1 MHKQKKKR
9 VENGKDIKALI
20 AIYTI
25 LILSG
30 WNIALNY
37 EIKKEFNEK
46 IEAMTYAIE
55 LNKMNDEYIV
65 MLDSVKEYADE
76 LILENK
82 AIEDVNKMIKDIR
95 LSR

>member
-1 MHKQKKKR
+1 MI
-9 VENGKDIKALI
+9 KDIKALI

-30 WNIALNY
+30 WNIALSY

-65 MLDSVKEYADE
+65 MLDSVNSYADE
-76 LILENK
+76 LVMEISG
-82 AIEDVNKMIKDIR
+82 IYEDKKLLKD
-95 LSR
+95 LSRHFR

>member
-1 MHKQKKKR
+1 MT
-9 VENGKDIKALI
+9 KDIKALI

-30 WNIALNY
+30 WNIALSY

-65 MLDSVKEYADE
+65 MLDSMNEYADE
-76 LILENK
+76 LVLE
-82 AIEDVNKMIKDIR
+82 ISGIYEDKKLLKD
-95 LSR
+95 LSRHFR

>member
-1 MHKQKKKR
+1 MI
-9 VENGKDIKALI
+9 KDIKALI

-25 LILSG
+25 LILCG

-37 EIKKEFNEK
+37 KIKKEFNEK
-46 IEAMTYAIE
+46 IEAMQFAIE

-65 MLDSVKEYADE
+65 MLDSVNSYADE
-76 LILENK
+76 LVIENK

>member
-1 MHKQKKKR
+1 MT
-9 VENGKDIKALI
+9 KDIKALI

-30 WNIALNY
+30 WNIFLSY

-55 LNKMNDEYIV
+55 LNKMNDEYII
-65 MLDSVKEYADE
+65 MLDSMNEYADE
-76 LILENK
+76 LVLE
-82 AIEDVNKMIKDIR
+82 ISGIYEDKKLLKD
-95 LSR
+95 LSRHFR

>member
-1 MHKQKKKR
+1 MI
-9 VENGKDIKALI
+9 KDIKALI

-46 IEAMTYAIE
+46 IEAMQFAIE
-55 LNKMNDEYIV
+55 LNKMNDDYIV
-65 MLDSVKEYADE
+65 MLDSVNSYADE
-76 LILENK
+76 LVLENK
-82 AIEDVNKMIKDIR
+82 ALEDASQLVKELR
-95 LSR
+95 LVK

>member
-1 MHKQKKKR
+1 M
-9 VENGKDIKALI
+9 NKDIKALI

-25 LILSG
+25 LILVG

-46 IEAMTYAIE
+46 IEAMQFAIE

-65 MLDSVKEYADE
+65 MLDSVNSYADE
-76 LILENK
+76 LVLE
-82 AIEDVNKMIKDIR
+82 ISGIYEDKKLLKD
-95 LSR
+95 LSRHFR

>member
-1 MHKQKKKR
+1 MI
-9 VENGKDIKALI
+9 NDIKALI

-25 LILSG
+25 LILVG

-46 IEAMTYAIE
+46 IEAMQFAIE
-55 LNKMNDEYIV
+55 LNKMNDEYIE
-65 MLDSVKEYADE
+65 MLEGVNNYADE
-76 LILENK
+76 LVIENK

>member
-1 MHKQKKKR
+1 MT
-9 VENGKDIKALI
+9 KDIKALI

-25 LILSG
+25 LILVG
-30 WNIALNY
+30 WNITLNY

-55 LNKMNDEYIV
+55 LNKMNDEYII

-76 LILENK
+76 LVIENK
-82 AIEDVNKMIKDIR
+82 AIEDANKMIKELR
-95 LSR
+95 LIK

>member
-1 MHKQKKKR
+1 MI
-9 VENGKDIKALI
+9 KDIKALI

-25 LILSG
+25 LILVG

-46 IEAMTYAIE
+46 IEAMQFAIE

-65 MLDSVKEYADE
+65 MLDSVNSYADE
-76 LILENK
+76 LVLENK
-82 AIEDVNKMIKDIR
+82 ALEDASQLVKELRLIK
-95 LSR
+95 

>member
-1 MHKQKKKR
+1 MI
-9 VENGKDIKALI
+9 KDIKALI

-25 LILSG
+25 LILVG

-46 IEAMTYAIE
+46 IEAMQFAIE

-65 MLDSVKEYADE
+65 MLDSMNEYADE
-76 LILENK
+76 LVLE
-82 AIEDVNKMIKDIR
+82 ISGIYEDKKLLKD
-95 LSR
+95 LSRHFR

>member
-1 MHKQKKKR
+1 MI
-9 VENGKDIKALI
+9 KDIKALI

-46 IEAMTYAIE
+46 IEAMETAIY
-55 LNKMNDEYIV
+55 LNEEVNIYIEMLESMN
-65 MLDSVKEYADE
+65 SYADE
-76 LILENK
+76 LVLE
-82 AIEDVNKMIKDIR
+82 ISEIYEDKKLLKD
-95 LSR
+95 LSRHFR

>member
-1 MHKQKKKR
+1 MI
-9 VENGKDIKALI
+9 KDIKALI

-46 IEAMTYAIE
+46 IEAMQFAIE
-55 LNKMNDEYIV
+55 LNKMNDEYID
-65 MLDSVKEYADE
+65 MLDSVNSYADE
-76 LILENK
+76 LVLENK

>member
-1 MHKQKKKR
+1 MI
-9 VENGKDIKALI
+9 KDIKALI

-25 LILSG
+25 LILCG

-65 MLDSVKEYADE
+65 MLDSMNSYADE
-76 LILENK
+76 LVLENK
-82 AIEDVNKMIKDIR
+82 VLEDASQLVKELRLIK
-95 LSR
+95 

>member
-1 MHKQKKKR
+1 MI
-9 VENGKDIKALI
+9 KDIKALI

-30 WNIALNY
+30 WNVALNY

-65 MLDSVKEYADE
+65 MLDSMNEYADE
-76 LILENK
+76 LVLE
-82 AIEDVNKMIKDIR
+82 ISGIYEDKKLLKD
-95 LSR
+95 LSRHFR

>member
-1 MHKQKKKR
+1 MT
-9 VENGKDIKALI
+9 KDIKALI

-25 LILSG
+25 LILVG

-55 LNKMNDEYIV
+55 LNKMNDEYID
-65 MLDSVKEYADE
+65 MLDSVNSYADE
-76 LILENK
+76 LVLENK

-95 LSR
+95 LGR

>member
-1 MHKQKKKR
+1 MT
-9 VENGKDIKALI
+9 KDIKALI

-46 IEAMTYAIE
+46 IEAMETAIY
-55 LNKMNDEYIV
+55 LNEEANIYVEMLESMN
-65 MLDSVKEYADE
+65 SYADE
-76 LILENK
+76 LVLENK
-82 AIEDVNKMIKDIR
+82 AIEDANKMIKDIR

>member
-1 MHKQKKKR
+1 MI
-9 VENGKDIKALI
+9 KDIKALI

-25 LILSG
+25 LILVG

-65 MLDSVKEYADE
+65 MLDSVNSYADE
-76 LILENK
+76 LVLENK

>member
-1 MHKQKKKR
+1 MI
-9 VENGKDIKALI
+9 KDIKALI

-25 LILSG
+25 LILGG

-65 MLDSVKEYADE
+65 MLDSVNSYADE

-82 AIEDVNKMIKDIR
+82 AIEDANKMIKDIR
-95 LSR
+95 LGR

>member
-1 MHKQKKKR
+1 MI
-9 VENGKDIKALI
+9 KDIKALI

-46 IEAMTYAIE
+46 IEAMETAIY
-55 LNKMNDEYIV
+55 LNKEVNIYIE
-65 MLDSVKEYADE
+65 MLDSVNSYADE
-76 LILENK
+76 LVLENK
-82 AIEDVNKMIKDIR
+82 AIEDANELIKDIR
-95 LSR
+95 LGR

>member
-1 MHKQKKKR
+1 MT
-9 VENGKDIKALI
+9 KDIKALI

-46 IEAMTYAIE
+46 IEAMQFAIE

-65 MLDSVKEYADE
+65 MLDSVNSYADE
-76 LILENK
+76 LVLENK
-82 AIEDVNKMIKDIR
+82 AIEDANKMIKDIR
-95 LSR
+95 LIK

>member
-1 MHKQKKKR
+1 MT
-9 VENGKDIKALI
+9 KDIKALI

-25 LILSG
+25 LILVG

-55 LNKMNDEYIV
+55 LNKMNDEYII
-65 MLDSVKEYADE
+65 MLDSMNEYADE
-76 LILENK
+76 LVLE
-82 AIEDVNKMIKDIR
+82 ISGIYEDKKLLKD
-95 LSR
+95 LSRHFR

>member
-1 MHKQKKKR
+1 MI
-9 VENGKDIKALI
+9 KDIKALI

-30 WNIALNY
+30 WNIFLSY
-37 EIKKEFNEK
+37 EVKKEFNEK

-65 MLDSVKEYADE
+65 MLDSMNSYVDE
-76 LILENK
+76 LVLENK
-82 AIEDVNKMIKDIR
+82 AIEDANKIIKELR
-95 LSR
+95 LVK

>member
-1 MHKQKKKR
+1 MI
-9 VENGKDIKALI
+9 KDIKALI

-65 MLDSVKEYADE
+65 MLDSMNSYADE
-76 LILENK
+76 LVLE
-82 AIEDVNKMIKDIR
+82 ISGIYEDKKLLKD
-95 LSR
+95 LSRHFR

>member
-1 MHKQKKKR
+1 MT
-9 VENGKDIKALI
+9 KDIKALI

-55 LNKMNDEYIV
+55 LNKMNDDYIV
-65 MLDSVKEYADE
+65 MLDSVNSYADE
-76 LILENK
+76 LVLENK

-95 LSR
+95 LGR

>member
-1 MHKQKKKR
+1 MT
-9 VENGKDIKALI
+9 KDIKALI

-46 IEAMTYAIE
+46 IEAMETAIY
-55 LNKMNDEYIV
+55 LNEEANIYVEMLESMN
-65 MLDSVKEYADE
+65 SYADA
-76 LILENK
+76 LVLENK
-82 AIEDVNKMIKDIR
+82 SLEDANQLIKELR
-95 LSR
+95 LSK

>member
-1 MHKQKKKR
+1 MI
-9 VENGKDIKALI
+9 KDIKALI

-25 LILSG
+25 LILVG

-46 IEAMTYAIE
+46 IEAMQFAIE
-55 LNKMNDEYIV
+55 LNKMNDEYIE
-65 MLDSVKEYADE
+65 MLDSVNSYADE
-76 LILENK
+76 LVLENK
-82 AIEDVNKMIKDIR
+82 AIEDANKMIKDIR

>member
-1 MHKQKKKR
+1 MI
-9 VENGKDIKALI
+9 KDIKALI

-25 LILSG
+25 LILVG

-46 IEAMTYAIE
+46 IEAMQFAIE
-55 LNKMNDEYIV
+55 LNKMNDEYID
-65 MLDSVKEYADE
+65 MLESMNSYADE
-76 LILENK
+76 LVLENK

>member
-1 MHKQKKKR
+1 MT
-9 VENGKDIKALI
+9 KDIKALI

-46 IEAMTYAIE
+46 IEAMQFAIE
-55 LNKMNDEYIV
+55 LNKTNDEYIV
-65 MLDSVKEYADE
+65 MLDRVNSYADE
-76 LILENK
+76 LVLE
-82 AIEDVNKMIKDIR
+82 ISGIYEDKKLLKD
-95 LSR
+95 LSRHFR

>member
-1 MHKQKKKR
+1 MI
-9 VENGKDIKALI
+9 KDIKALI

-25 LILSG
+25 LILVG

-46 IEAMTYAIE
+46 IEAMQFAIE

-65 MLDSVKEYADE
+65 MLDSVNSYADE
-76 LILENK
+76 LVLENK

>member
-1 MHKQKKKR
+1 MI
-9 VENGKDIKALI
+9 KDIKALI

-46 IEAMTYAIE
+46 IEDVQFAMKY
-55 LNKMNDEYIV
+55 NKMNDEYIV
-65 MLDSVKEYADE
+65 MLDSVNSYADE
-76 LILENK
+76 LVLENK
-82 AIEDVNKMIKDIR
+82 ALEDASQLVKELR
-95 LSR
+95 LVK